1 MKEFDLTHIQALGFT
16 AKDIGRILQTYFFDH
31 SSRRYM
37 YLYWF
42 VHNTTAPNLCFC
54 NQNSD
59 KIERS
64 NDPQLCFRIVR
75 VTDRKCWKLINLI
88 ISIIILKDADKR
100 SINVIRLGPLMQY
113 LKSIKM
119 DLEQIEYAITEFG
132 TRTAIVKKTIK
143 AVAYSMSS
151 SGEKVTIPEKD
162 RLPDI
167 ITENT
172 VILSHIVGTI
182 HCQFLLDR
190 LYINYMPYVTA
201 NDIESE
207 NIADIIN
214 ADKLEYTMLD
224 GNLTISLTDGL
235 DIISLRYVN
244 KLIKGGINWK
254 LEQLKYGDEV
264 FNIVNRFTSPSM
276 IVLSIRAYMHYFVDA
291 AKRKIDKRKL
301 TKHKKVKK

>member
-1 MKEFDLTHIQALGFT
+1 MNEFDLTAIQALGFT
-16 AKDIGRILQTYFFDH
+16 SKDIGRILQTYFFDH

-64 NDPQLCFRIVR
+64 NDPLLCFRIVR
-75 VTDRKCWKLINLI
+75 VTERKSWKLINLL
-88 ISIIILKDADKR
+88 ISTIILKDADKR
-100 SINVIRLGPLMQY
+100 SINVVRLGPLMQY

-119 DLEQIEYAITEFG
+119 DLEKIEYEITEFG
-132 TRTAIVKKTIK
+132 TRTATVTKVKK
-143 AVAYSMSS
+143 APAYTQSP
-151 SGEKVTIPEKD
+151 SGERIPIAEED

-167 ITENT
+167 VTENK
-172 VILSHIVGTI
+172 VILSHVVGAI
-182 HCQFLLDR
+182 HCQFLLDK
-190 LYINYMPYVTA
+190 LYTKYMPYVVGS
-201 NDIESE
+201 DIESE
-207 NIADIIN
+207 SIEDIMS
-214 ADKLEYTMLD
+214 ADKLEYTLLD
-224 GNLTISLTDGL
+224 GALTIGLTDGL
-235 DIISLRYVN
+235 DIVSLRYV
-244 KLIKGGINWK
+244 KRLLGDGTKCQ

-264 FNIVNRFTSPSM
+264 FNIVNRFTTPSM

-301 TKHKKVKK
+301 TKKKKVKK